1 MIHGNNGQ
9 TAFNIVL
16 TAFIKNLSLVHWVNF
31 RLSPRTKKIDKN
43 VCVVSWALQCVDNIV
58 VI

>member
-31 RLSPRTKKIDKN
+31 RLSKKIDKN